1 MQNTPIVFLLVV
13 LTFSV
18 VVLAGLQVS
27 FASAW
32 GNGGYSA
39 DITHPDYGTHDWV
52 AQHALDWLP
61 QQEKQ
66 VLADNLATYIFGTE
80 LPDNKNTPGG
90 VGDTTKHHIY
100 FTADGFL
107 NDNASAVRADAEYIN
122 AKQAYADGN
131 LTDVALHLGMV
142 THYIADMSVFGHLM
156 GASTSWGA
164 ETHHSDYEDYVG
176 GRTSTYASAAFDG
189 YLSFDGALTSTP
201 AYDAAVALARDT
213 TFAAGVNCTWMD
225 QHYNWSSSVFKNR
238 AGASLNLAANAV
250 ADVLHMFYAETQ
262 AAASPSAAQTATLS
276 PQPKD
281 TSVSPELPVTVV
293 AVVLGAAV
301 LSTALFMKKRS
312 RKKSSE

>member
-1 MQNTPIVFLLVV
+1 MQKKPAVILFAALFFSV
-13 LTFSV
+13 LTVAS
-18 VVLAGLQVS
+18 LQTAQV
-27 FASAW
+27 AAW

-39 DITHPDYGTHDWV
+39 DITHPDYGTHDWI

-61 QQEKQ
+61 SQEKQ
-66 VLADNLATYIFGTE
+66 VLTSNLAVYLYGTE

-176 GRTSTYASAAFDG
+176 GRTSTFASAAFDG
-189 YLSFDGALTSTP
+189 YLSFDGALTSTS

-225 QHYNWSSSVFKNR
+225 QHYNWSSSAFKNR

-250 ADVLHMFYAETQ
+250 ADVMHMFYAETQ
-262 AAASPSAAQTATLS
+262 ATASPSATQTATLS
-276 PQPKD
+276 PQPTG
-281 TSVSPELPVTVV
+281 TSISPELPVAVG

-301 LSTALFMKKRS
+301 VSTAVFIRKRS
-312 RKKSSE
+312 RKKLS